1 MDRTMPAAA
10 ERRVVA
16 RAVPA
21 GALPVAAGVGAAA
34 LFAWSL
40 LSRSDALVLPA
51 YDTAFFQQVVWNL
64 GHGGGFASGFFPAS
78 LLGLHMEP
86 LLVVPALLERAW
98 PDARLLSV
106 LDAVA
111 LGAAAPA
118 AYLFLEA
125 LLGARGRAGGW
136 LAAALAAPVPLW
148 AETQWAAW
156 AGFHTEALALPL
168 VLLAGWAG
176 LRGRTALCWALAVAA
191 LAAKEDQAYAVAV
204 IGLLLFVH
212 GPSRHQGAALAGTA
226 VLWGAA
232 AELAIMPA
240 LRGGVASQV
249 ENYYQW
255 LHTAG
260 PAQVAS
266 ALANPT
272 GWLAFTGL
280 VAGLAGLPLLRP
292 AWLALAAP
300 PFVADLLS
308 AHPAQPELHL
318 QYGLPLIVPLLVAAG
333 LAAPRQLE
341 RRSSSRREI
350 RRPGA
355 PDRGPAPRTGASLPV
370 VGERGPQKQGREIP
384 GSPGNRGG
392 GVRISRGGVGCMG
405 GEDPSDY
412 LTGVLSTRP
421 ALLAV
426 LALPALLVGALTGPV
441 LVRHPAAPP
450 ALARLQA
457 CAAVLPATAPVAADD
472 SAAAALAS
480 RPVLRLLTEARPGDH
495 VVVDR
500 RGLQPSYVWQ
510 PDRRRVLAALPGQD
524 RRLLCDDGRF
534 QVWGPADA

>member
-40 LSRSDALVLPA
+40 LSRSDALLLPA

-98 PDARLLSV
+98 PDARLLGV

-118 AYLFLEA
+118 AYLFLDGV
-125 LLGARGRAGGW
+125 LGPRGRAGGW
-136 LAAALAAPVPLW
+136 LAAALAAPLPLW

-212 GPSRHQGAALAGTA
+212 GPSRRQGAALAGAA

-266 ALANPT
+266 ALGNPT

-292 AWLALAAP
+292 AWLALAVP

-333 LAAPRQLE
+333 LAA
-341 RRSSSRREI
+341 RRL
-350 RRPGA
+350 PG
-355 PDRGPAPRTGASLPV
+355 V
-370 VGERGPQKQGREIP
+370 
-384 GSPGNRGG
+384 
-392 GVRISRGGVGCMG
+392 
-405 GEDPSDY
+405 
-412 LTGVLSTRP
+412 TRP
-421 ALLAV
+421 AHLAV

-457 CAAVLPATAPVAADD
+457 CAKVVPAAAPVAADD

-500 RGLQPSYVWQ
+500 LGPQPTYVWP
-510 PDRRRVLAALPGQD
+510 PDRRRVLAALPEQD

-534 QVWGPADA
+534 QVWGPAGA

>member
-1 MDRTMPAAA
+1 MDGTMPAAA
-10 ERRVVA
+10 ERRAVT

-21 GALPVAAGVGAAA
+21 VVLPVVAGVGAAA

-40 LSRSDALVLPA
+40 LSRSDALLLPA

-98 PDARLLSV
+98 PDARLLGV

-118 AYLFLEA
+118 AYLFLDA
-125 LLGARGRAGGW
+125 LVGRAGGW
-136 LAAALAAPVPLW
+136 LAAALAAPIPLW

-204 IGLLLFVH
+204 IGLLLLVH
-212 GPSRHQGAALAGTA
+212 GPSRRQGAALAGAA
-226 VLWGAA
+226 VLWGAV

-260 PAQVAS
+260 PAQVAG

-272 GWLAFTGL
+272 GWLALGGL

-308 AHPAQPELHL
+308 AHAAQPELHL

-333 LAAPRQLE
+333 LSA
-341 RRSSSRREI
+341 RRL
-350 RRPGA
+350 PG
-355 PDRGPAPRTGASLPV
+355 P
-370 VGERGPQKQGREIP
+370 
-384 GSPGNRGG
+384 
-392 GVRISRGGVGCMG
+392 
-405 GEDPSDY
+405 
-412 LTGVLSTRP
+412 RP

-457 CAAVLPATAPVAADD
+457 CAAAVPAAAPVAADD

-500 RGLQPSYVWQ
+500 GGPQPSYVWQ
-510 PDRRRVLAALPGQD
+510 PDRQRVLAALPGQD
-524 RRLLCDDGRF
+524 RRLLCDEGRF
-534 QVWGPADA
+534 QVWGPAGA